1 MADFSQIIQEINT
14 NLPDNT
20 TQTITAAKLRTT
32 LIDLTNTIDTVQ
44 DDFEAEVNQAIA
56 EVDPVFATNQS
67 INNVSIVNNLT
78 TGGINDVLSAEQGK
92 VLNETI
98 DDVSNSV
105 SDLNNAKMDKSY
117 PIYETSLLTTTDTQY
132 QTGYFINY
140 EGVITSA
147 SNFGVLGF
155 DCTENQELL
164 ITGSFGSGPSC
175 LGVFQD
181 DNGNVKGLVLYK
193 PNPSPYND
201 TVVSDYY
208 CEVPSG
214 ATKIYIQT
222 SKTLLQNP
230 SCKLVVNTTYRQYS
244 EIILQNETDI
254 DSTQADLEQ
263 LQSDFDESIYT
274 ELTIPQTWT
283 SGGRFAFTLNEEPSV
298 VATTS
303 YLRIWVQNLQVGDII
318 TVRARSGSSAQTGA
332 KTKNGVVVSSLSD
345 NPSGTET
352 NVAIRTYVVDNTFDG
367 ICFNNYIGFVHSP
380 NYFCTLTRNE
390 NSIDI
395 INGEIEDLQEAIN
408 TIIEQGVSKEYN
420 ILCLGNSFTQD
431 TISYV
436 PFLLREAE
444 PNYKFNFYF
453 TYMGGMPI
461 SQCRAF
467 VGGDG
472 TESIVYDGSGNI
484 TGKYVNHGG
493 YDTIYSYTNG
503 EWVVETSHKSY
514 TLYKLAWDA
523 NAWTSQSEPTI
534 ETVLGIIGD
543 KKWDLIT
550 IQQGGGVNY
559 RTWDWYYKPYVYDI
573 YATLKNRLNYNF
585 KIGYLMTHSS
595 YSTSAEELLSRYNGV
610 LTNANKIVENTPTEV
625 LLPYATALQNA
636 RTTYLTRFG
645 SYIMDGAK
653 IKNGF
658 VVETFKKGSTDI
670 NITCDGT
677 FDALILN
684 NNNETVA
691 SPTCTLNS
699 TTQTWTDGVMY
710 GGLYQYAQPIERT
723 SASYKSIYLTNLV
736 NGDVIVSNNNTE
748 DAGVCLLTDTAHV
761 ADGIGCLT
769 CAYANTLAILDMIG
783 SSKSIVGS
791 QIVPNAE
798 WITEHNIPSASRVY
812 GLTRYNIWLAQQ
824 CAVMSKKFPLQLTDM
839 VAKGMC
845 GDTEIE
851 IVNDT
856 VYSSNPILSVNSGE
870 SWTTTLVAPDGMVIS
885 TVSVVM
891 GSTDIT
897 SSVYDSST
905 HIVNIPNVSAKVTI
919 TATTV

>member
-1 MADFSQIIQEINT
+1 MADFTNIIEEINT
-14 NLPDNT
+14 NLPDNN
-20 TQTITAAKLRTT
+20 TQAITAAKLRTT
-32 LIDLTNTIDTVQ
+32 LIDLTNQIDTVQ

-67 INNVSIVNNLT
+67 INNVSIINNLT
-78 TGGINDVLSAEQGK
+78 TGGVDDVLSAEQGK

-117 PIYETSLLTTTDTQY
+117 PIYEGSPLTATDTQY
-132 QTGYFINY
+132 QTNYFINY
-140 EGVITSA
+140 SGVITST

-181 DNGNVKGLVLYK
+181 DNGNVKGLVLRK
-193 PNPSPYND
+193 PNPSPYNS

-214 ATKIYIQT
+214 ATKIYVQT
-222 SKTLLQNP
+222 AKTLLQNP

-332 KTKNGVVVSSLSD
+332 KTKNGVVVSILSD
-345 NPSGTET
+345 NPSGTDT
-352 NVAIRTYVVDNTFDG
+352 NVAIRTYVVDDTFDG
-367 ICFNNYIGFVHSP
+367 ICFNNYIGYVHSP

-408 TIIEQGVSKEYN
+408 TIIEQGVGGEFN
-420 ILCLGNSFTQD
+420 LLCFGNSFTQD
-431 TISYV
+431 TISYI
-436 PFLLREAE
+436 PWLIKECE
-444 PNYKFNFYF
+444 PNLKLNVYF

-461 SQCRAF
+461 SQCLAYISNGTTIALDANGTPTKKYENY
-467 VGGDG
+467 GGWDR
-472 TESIVYDGSGNI
+472 
-484 TGKYVNHGG
+484 
-493 YDTIYSYTNG
+493 IYSYSNG
-503 EWVVETSHKSY
+503 EWIEPDPSATNYHKSY
-514 TLYKLAWDA
+514 TLYKYEDGA
-523 NAWTSQSEPTI
+523 NGWVSQSEPTAAS
-534 ETVLGIIGD
+534 VLQM
-543 KKWDLIT
+543 KNWDLIT
-550 IQQGGGVNY
+550 IQQAGSYNY
-559 RTWDWYYKPYVYDI
+559 GEWNYYFKPYVYQI
-573 YATLKNRLNYNF
+573 QAELQKQVKHNFTL
-585 KIGYLMTHSS
+585 GYLMTHAS
-595 YSTSAEELLSRYNGV
+595 YSTSSETLLTRYNGIV
-610 LTNANKIVENTPTEV
+610 QNATKMLENTPVEIV
-625 LLPYATALQNA
+625 MPYATALQNA
-636 RTTYLTRFG
+636 RTTYLDRFG
-645 SYIMDGAK
+645 
-653 IKNGF
+653 
-658 VVETFKKGSTDI
+658 
-670 NITCDGT
+670 
-677 FDALILN
+677 
-684 NNNETVA
+684 
-691 SPTCTLNS
+691 
-699 TTQTWTDGVMY
+699 
-710 GGLYQYAQPIERT
+710 
-723 SASYKSIYLTNLV
+723 
-736 NGDVIVSNNNTE
+736 
-748 DAGVCLLTDTAHV
+748 AGEHLMGDTAHV
-761 ADGIGCLT
+761 SDGVGCLT
-769 CAYANTLAILDMIG
+769 CAYANTMAILDLIG
-783 SSKSIVGS
+783 SKKSIVGS
-791 QIVPNAE
+791 QIYPDAA
-798 WITEHNIPSASRVY
+798 WLSSHNIPAVSSTIE
-812 GLTRYNIWLAQQ
+812 GLSRYNIWLAQQ
-824 CAVMSKKFPLQLTDM
+824 CAVMATKYPLQLTDM

-851 IVNDT
+851 IVDDA

-870 SWTTTLVAPDGMVIS
+870 SWTTTLVAPDGTTIS

-897 SSVYDSST
+897 GSVYDSST

-919 TATTV
+919 TVTTV